1 MGRNAAVLDA
11 AADARDRLAPAA
23 AAIKPQLVNAG
34 AAIKPHVATAGAAI
48 APQLIK
54 AREVVEKEVLPRVV
68 EGYHSG
74 RAAAEPVAIE
84 AAHRAKAAAAA
95 LTGAA
100 MASVPQK
107 KKTHKVRTTFLVGA
121 AVGAGF
127 AAWKAW
133 KMPHASDDWVHAD
146 TYDNTGKDIPT
157 ARTGTTP
164 SPVAG

>member
-23 AAIKPQLVNAG
+23 AAIKPQLANAG
-34 AAIKPHVATAGAAI
+34 AAIKPQLANAHAALG
-48 APQLIK
+48 PQLVK

-100 MASVPQK
+100 IAAVPKK
-107 KKTHKVRTTFLVGA
+107 KKTHKVRTTFLIGA
-121 AVGAGF
+121 AVGAGY

-133 KMPHASDDWVHAD
+133 KMPHASDDWTHAD
-146 TYDNTGKDIPT
+146 TYNAGKDIPT
-157 ARTGTTP
+157 ARSSATP
-164 SPVAG
+164 AHAANN